1 MADKSTFI
9 KIDRNIL
16 HWRWF
21 TDGNTLKV
29 WIWLLASANIKDHDF
44 LGETIHRGQVATS
57 RKRIATDTEMTER
70 QVRTA
75 LDHLKKS
82 GEIAV
87 SIRQH
92 YQVIT
97 IQNYDL
103 YQSMKSGWK
112 SGRSPAEVRLKSGS
126 CPQSKNDK
134 NYYFVVEEGKNICVH
149 TPPSR
154 DEVAAYAE
162 SQGIQTDIDAFIQY
176 NSAKGWKIG
185 RTKIEDW
192 RPLLLK
198 WSGLDPEAAAPAD
211 EPEERGDY

>member
-9 KIDRNIL
+9 KLDRNIL
-16 HWRWF
+16 NWRWYQ
-21 TDGNTLKV
+21 DSNTVRVFLHL
-29 WIWLLASANIKDHDF
+29 ILIANIEDHDF
-44 LGETIHRGQVATS
+44 QNITVRRGQLVTS
-57 RKRIATDTEMTER
+57 YGHLARDL
-70 QVRTA
+70 QLSVQSVRTA
-75 LDHLKKS
+75 IGHLES
-82 GEIAV
+82 TGEITRR
-87 SIRQH
+87 ITNK

-97 IQNYDL
+97 IPNYDR
-103 YQSMKSGWK
+103 YQSKPTGKSTGNQQ
-112 SGRSPAEVRLKSGS
+112 SANRQSTGNQQ
-126 CPQSKNDK
+126 QSKNEK

-198 WSGLDPEAAAPAD
+198 WTGHDPEAAAPAD
-211 EPEERGDY
+211 GPEERGDY